1 MYRDVFSGIPE
12 YVRITICSQVKKLSN
27 TIYFTSDNDKD
38 DIIQDLLLFYIEQF
52 YKKPIPS
59 EAYVVTSLR
68 NEAKKLIRT
77 KVRKR
82 FGLFLSLEDI
92 DFGNGLATD
101 GQEFNRC
108 EWNMMLCQM
117 TASLSEKEK
126 SIISLILAEKSLDEI
141 ARTVHVSKATIYKLF
156 EKIRIFC
163 KK

>member
-12 YVRITICSQVKKLSN
+12 YVKITICSQVKKLTSTN
-27 TIYFTSDNDKD
+27 YFTSANDKD
-38 DIIQDLLLFYIEQF
+38 DIIQDLLIFYIEQF

-101 GQEFNRC
+101 GQEFKQC
-108 EWNMMLCQM
+108 EWNMLFRLMS
-117 TASLSEKEK
+117 TELSEKEK

-156 EKIRIFC
+156 EKIRNFC